1 MGVARP
7 RDFGSAF
14 HNILVFSTLSC
25 LAAKKANRP
34 KEMPKL
40 TTSSDPL
47 PISHRSRSA
56 GGWFLIP
63 LMGRP
68 SDHPPILCQSHF
80 GNFILIFSVATYVR
94 WCPSRQ
100 SEKANPPM
108 SKPDKIEK
116 DDAGA
121 KSHYYRPE
129 RNALK
134 SSRNRK
140 RTCSG
145 QTTTAQTCL

>member
-116 DDAGA
+116 DDAGS
-121 KSHYYRPE
+121 KI
-129 RNALK
+129 ALLPPG
-134 SSRNRK
+134 
-140 RTCSG
+140 T
-145 QTTTAQTCL
+145 